1 MVHLTHPASLLTVYG
16 KVEAI
21 FVTVIG
27 TLVITFPFSIVRIN
41 QLVDNIEVIII
52 LIGMWME
59 IRKSKGV
66 KIMV

>member
-41 QLVDNIEVIII
+41 QLVNNIEVIIN

-59 IRKSKGV
+59 IRKSKGF

>member
-1 MVHLTHPASLLTVYG
+1 MVHLTYPASLLTTYG

-21 FVTVIG
+21 FVTVTG

-41 QLVDNIEVIII
+41 QFVDNIEVIII

-59 IRKSKGV
+59 IRKSKRV